1 MGEVH
6 VTLGKRGRQAAT
18 RQGETIFKGHRS
30 YDLMLNLQLG
40 IRYSVGR
47 ITPTQLRNVLS
58 EDDFRFKVSPPSSL
72 RLRFRFL
79 PL

>member
-1 MGEVH
+1 MGK
-6 VTLGKRGRQAAT
+6 LGERQAAT

-58 EDDFRFKVSPPSSL
+58 DNDFRFKVTFPPRHAATSG
-72 RLRFRFL
+72 FHV
-79 PL
+79 